1 MVLFIDSNDVCRAAA
16 AAVYHESVTGV
27 PAAHAG
33 VLAEAGTVPS
43 RMVLEAAQQAG
54 IDLDG
59 VTAVPVRAEL
69 LRMADCICAVTAAIA
84 DHLRTDYPEIAHKV
98 CQLEIPDPFGQ
109 GAQAYADCM
118 QTICEQVEALTCG

>member
-16 AAVYHESVTGV
+16 AAAYHESMTGV

-33 VLAEAGTVPS
+33 IAAEAGIEPGGL
-43 RMVLEAAQQAG
+43 VLDAAQQAG
-54 IDLDG
+54 IDLEG
-59 VTAVPVRAEL
+59 ASAIPASAEL
-69 LRMADCICAVTAAIA
+69 LRSADCICAVTAAIA
-84 DHLRTDYPEIAHKV
+84 DHLRTDYPEIAYKV

-118 QTICEQVEALTCG
+118 QTICEQVEELTCG